1 MKKSEPVN
9 VYHSRWGCSFLV
21 IITLLVYYPTLK
33 NGFLT
38 GWDDQWMVFSRYT
51 EGGWTV
57 DNLWH
62 IFTDFYGGQ
71 YAPLAF
77 LSYLALYTGFGY
89 DSFYYHLFSLL
100 LHIGCVC
107 LVWRFVV
114 TLLCMHDKMGKKKA
128 LMIASFTAFL
138 FAIHPV
144 NVESVAWMGAV
155 KILLYSFF
163 YLSGA
168 LFYLRYIQTL
178 RKTSYLMTLFCF
190 LFSFWGKEQAI
201 TFPLFL
207 LMIDWFLD
215 RDLKSGL
222 LWVEKMPFFIM
233 ALFGG
238 FITILSQ
245 GYGSGGTTTYP
256 FMQRIV
262 FVCYSLIEYL
272 TKGLLPIRLNYL
284 YPFPFLPGEAMP
296 VRLYIYLLICFSL
309 GGCLWAYRKRRY
321 LLLGVC
327 LFIINLLFSI
337 HLIPMSRHAI
347 TADRYLYL
355 SYVGIAFLL
364 AYALVCLYR
373 KWRKCFYWAL
383 PVAVA
388 YCVYLSVYTF
398 TYTRRWKDTPTLKR
412 YMKELIEKRPDYQ
425 EDPDTI
431 NNLLN

>member
-1 MKKSEPVN
+1 MKKSESVN
-9 VYHSRWGCSFLV
+9 VCYSMCSCLILA
-21 IITLLVYYPTLK
+21 IITFLVYYSTLK

-38 GWDDQWMVFSRYT
+38 GWDDQWMVFSHYT
-51 EGGWTV
+51 ERGWTV
-57 DNLWH
+57 NNLWH

-77 LSYLALYTGFGY
+77 LSYLALYTSFGY
-89 DSFYYHLFSLL
+89 DAFYFHLFSLL

-107 LVWRFVV
+107 LMWKFIATV
-114 TLLCMHDKMGKKKA
+114 LYLHDKRNKNKA
-128 LMIASFTAFL
+128 LTIAFFTAFL
-138 FAIHPV
+138 FAIHPI
-144 NVESVAWMGAV
+144 NVESVAWIGAV
-155 KILLYSFF
+155 KIPLYSFF
-163 YLSGA
+163 YLASA
-168 LFYLRYIQTL
+168 LFYLRYVQTL
-178 RKTSYLMTLFCF
+178 HKMPYLMTLFCF

-215 RDLKSGL
+215 RNLKNGL
-222 LWVEKMPFFIM
+222 LWLEKLPFLTM

-245 GYGSGGTTTYP
+245 GYGSGTTTTYP
-256 FMQRIV
+256 LIQRIV
-262 FVCYSLIEYL
+262 FVCYSLIEYV

-296 VRLYIYLLICFSL
+296 VHLYIYLLICFGL
-309 GGCLWAYRKRRY
+309 GGCLWAYQKKRY

-337 HLIPMSRHAI
+337 HLLPMSRHAI

-355 SYVGIAFLL
+355 SYMGIAFLL
-364 AYALVCLYR
+364 AYALVLLHQKY
-373 KWRKCFYWAL
+373 RKCFYWIL
-383 PVAVA
+383 PVAIV

-398 TYTRRWKDTPTLKR
+398 TYIQNWRDTPTLKQH
-412 YMKELIEKRPDYQ
+412 MKELIEKRPDYQ
-425 EDPDTI
+425 NDPNAI